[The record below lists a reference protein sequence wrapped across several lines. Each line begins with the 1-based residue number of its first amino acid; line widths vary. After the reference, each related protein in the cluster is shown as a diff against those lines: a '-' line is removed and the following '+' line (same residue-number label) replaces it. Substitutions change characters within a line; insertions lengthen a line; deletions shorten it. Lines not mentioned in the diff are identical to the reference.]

1 MWLSRF
7 AKSIGLLASALAVAQ
22 ELPSFEVASIREHKG
37 EFPKIGITTSGP
49 RLTANDWVGD
59 LVRYA
64 FQLKDYELIG
74 ESSSKVFD
82 TIYDVAAKAEGSGEP
97 SPQQFRQM
105 MQRLLEERFKI
116 KLHRESREMQ
126 VYELVV
132 DGKGLKMKKAAP
144 DAIAEQHLAAHG
156 RNLEVANA
164 KATMDYLAGAIGM
177 SRIGRP
183 VLNKTGLTDAYDLK
197 LVFTP
202 DTPAN
207 RRAPDAS
214 DISVFSAVQQLGL
227 KLRAAKAAIN
237 VMVVDH
243 IEAPSEN

>member
-1 MWLSRF
+1 MSR
-7 AKSIGLLASALAVAQ
+7 LLAIFLVSACIVAQ
-22 ELPSFEVASIREHKG
+22 GLPSFEVASIREHKG
-37 EFPKIGITTSGP
+37 ELPKIGINTSGP
-49 RLTANDWVGD
+49 RLMANDWVGD

-64 FQLKDYELIG
+64 YQLKDYELIG

-82 TIYDVAAKAEGSGEP
+82 TVYEVNAKAAGSDEP
-97 SPQQFRQM
+97 SPDQFRLM
-105 MQRLLEERFKI
+105 MQGLLEDQFKI

-126 VYELVV
+126 VYELVA
-132 DGKGLKMKKAAP
+132 DGKGLKIKKAAA
-144 DAIAEQHLAAHG
+144 DAIAEQHLAALG
-156 RNLEVANA
+156 RNLEISNP
-164 KATMDYLAGAIGM
+164 KATMDYVAGAIAM

-183 VLNKTGLTDAYDLK
+183 VLNKTGLTDAYALK

-207 RRAPDAS
+207 RRTPDPS

-227 KLRAAKAAIN
+227 KLQPAKAMIN

-243 IEAPSEN
+243 IEKPSEN

>member
-1 MWLSRF
+1 MIRAF
-7 AKSIGLLASALAVAQ
+7 AIGILISAHAAAQ
-22 ELPSFEVASIREHKG
+22 TLPSFEVASIREHQG
-37 EFPKIGITTSGP
+37 ELPRIGIATSGP
-49 RLTANDWVGD
+49 RLTANGWVGD

-82 TIYDVAAKAEGSGEP
+82 TVYEVIAKAEGNGEP
-97 SPQQFRQM
+97 SQEQFRQM
-105 MQRLLEERFKI
+105 TQRLLEDRFKI

-132 DGKGLKMKKAAP
+132 DSKGLKMKKSSP
-144 DAIAEQHLAAHG
+144 DAISEQHLAALG
-156 RNLEVANA
+156 RNLEISNP

-183 VLNKTGLTDAYDLK
+183 VLNKTELTDAYDLK
-197 LVFTP
+197 IVFTP

-207 RRAPDAS
+207 RRVPDAN
-214 DISVFSAVQQLGL
+214 DISVIAALQKLGL
-227 KLRAAKAAIN
+227 KLQSAKTTVS

-243 IEAPSEN
+243 IEKPSGN